1 MKKTTIKWI
10 LIFTLIPAAAFA
22 ILILLP
28 KIKFIPV
35 INNILLI
42 SSIAGLIAVEIVGIV
57 KAVRSG
63 LKTPLKVIIS
73 LLCAALIIATAYSGF
88 LISIFGIKYGK
99 SFEYKGK
106 TYYCVDESWLDPC
119 FYVFEKTGPVT
130 MKSVNVISTRLD
142 LTDGLSKS
150 EIEVLMNPENVSEEA
165 GNSEKV
171 TGHEKDSQRPGGTT
185 ETDSSDAGQKLLD
198 SIDKDTV
205 VEIKGT
211 DYCLVPADQAMART
225 RWLFAAREGDSLKY
239 ISEIPDT
246 SPELSGSVDDKG
258 VITLKG
264 KDINE
269 NITESRSEDGGY
281 TWEKI

>member
-10 LIFTLIPAAAFA
+10 LIFTLIPAAAIA
-22 ILILLP
+22 TLMLLS

-35 INNILLI
+35 MNNILLI
-42 SSIAGLIAVEIVGIV
+42 SSLAGLIAVEILGIV

-63 LKTPLKVIIS
+63 IKTPVKVIIS

-88 LISIFGIKYGK
+88 LASIFGIKYGK
-99 SFEYKGK
+99 SFKYKGK

-130 MKSVNVISTRLD
+130 MESVNVISTRLD

-150 EIEVLMNPENVSEEA
+150 EIEELMNPEKVSEEA
-165 GNSEKV
+165 GSSEKV
-171 TGHEKDSQRPGGTT
+171 SGPEKDSGQSGDMT

-198 SIDKDTV
+198 SIDKDTA

-211 DYCLVPADQAMART
+211 DYCLVPADRAMART
-225 RWLFAAREGDSLKY
+225 MWLFAVREGDCLKY

-246 SPELSGSVDDKG
+246 SPELSGSSDKRG

-264 KDINE
+264 KDING
-269 NITESRSEDGGY
+269 NITETRSEDGGY
-281 TWEKI
+281 TWETN